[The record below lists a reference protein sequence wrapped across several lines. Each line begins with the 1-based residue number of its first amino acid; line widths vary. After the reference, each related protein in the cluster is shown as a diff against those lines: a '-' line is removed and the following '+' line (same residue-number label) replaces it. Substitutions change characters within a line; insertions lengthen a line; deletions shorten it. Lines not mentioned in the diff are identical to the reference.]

1 MCAVTVALTSLSRP
15 RLYAVRGSDALA
27 SALITYAIPLLVLLT
42 TGSPALTGLVFAVE
56 WTPRIG
62 AFGIAGGLADRYGPA
77 RILRWGNLVRAGCL
91 CGAAAVLLGVHEDRG
106 RTATVLV
113 LGALSGL
120 LAEIGYVASEALGA
134 EAARHA
140 SVPHRVQ
147 AGLTGIDMGAGL
159 AGPALGGLL
168 LLAGPVPLL
177 LSVTAL
183 ALATS
188 CLTPKQTE
196 ALTAPHRAGGGLRN
210 GWRTLCSIPALLW
223 LVGGLAASNA
233 ATGLVQAGAPIVV
246 VERFDGSAA
255 HLGLVWTL
263 AALGSLGVVWAAQR
277 LITRWG
283 IWPVG
288 AASAGLCTT
297 GCFAVAV
304 APDFAS
310 YAGAVA
316 VMMAA
321 EGGLTVVLRTLR
333 ARLIP
338 ASGFA
343 STLSASIICVLV
355 PLPVAGLVVGAVPS
369 SHLGTVVAVCSL
381 VQGLVLGGALWR
393 LRTSDAPTT
402 AL

>member
-1 MCAVTVALTSLSRP
+1 MTVALPSLSRP
-15 RLYAVRGSDALA
+15 RLYAVRGTDALA

-56 WTPRIG
+56 WTPRIA

-77 RILRWGNLVRAGCL
+77 RVLRWGNLVRAGCL
-91 CGAAAVLLGVHEDRG
+91 CAAAAVLLGVHDGRG

-120 LAEIGYVASEALGA
+120 LAEIGFVASEALGA

-140 SVPHRVQ
+140 SAPHRVQ
-147 AGLTGIDMGAGL
+147 ASLTGIDMGAGL

-183 ALATS
+183 ALAAS
-188 CLTPKQTE
+188 CLSPKQIG
-196 ALTAPHRAGGGLRN
+196 ALTAPSRAGGGLRN

-233 ATGLVQAGAPIVV
+233 ATGLVQAAAPIVV
-246 VERFDGSAA
+246 VERFDESAA

-263 AALGSLGVVWAAQR
+263 AALASLGVVWAAQR
-277 LITRWG
+277 LISRWG
-283 IWPVG
+283 TWPVG

-297 GCFAVAV
+297 GCVAVAV
-304 APDFAS
+304 APDFGS

-393 LRTSDAPTT
+393 LRTSDARAT
-402 AL
+402 AAL